1 MTEPVS
7 PCYISRTLERGS
19 MKNKASVVSLIAVGL
34 AVVLGCGRL
43 TQQITNEA
51 PTIGSDRSDTFS
63 LKGKEWRPYEL
74 PRSDIKVELPGE
86 PSDKS
91 PSPAKLPP
99 GYKEVF
105 SGMSVHAYDGK
116 EFGSSYSQLE
126 PTGKRSFTIKELADT
141 SMTALK
147 RQAPDLNYTLDV
159 TSDTKAKYNGT
170 FTRNGKSF
178 ELKGC
183 CIYQKTKPL
192 RVWAVITVYPKDHAD
207 GKTASERII
216 DSVSFS
222 GSSEEC
228 N

>member
-1 MTEPVS
+1 MPFA
-7 PCYISRTLERGS
+7 IL
-19 MKNKASVVSLIAVGL
+19 GL
-34 AVVLGCGRL
+34 VIVLGCGRL
-43 TQQITNEA
+43 TQQIANEA
-51 PTIGSDRSDTFS
+51 PAIGSDRSDTFTIS
-63 LKGKEWRPYEL
+63 GKEWKSYDLEK
-74 PRSDIKVELPGE
+74 SDIKVELPGE
-86 PSDKS
+86 PADKT
-91 PSPAKLPP
+91 PSSAQFPP
-99 GYKEVF
+99 GYKEIF
-105 SGMSVHAYDGK
+105 SGMSVHAYDEK

-141 SMTALK
+141 SMAAFK
-147 RQAPDLNYTLDV
+147 RQVPDLTYTLDV
-159 TSDTKAKYNGT
+159 KSETNAKYNGT

-183 CIYQKTKPL
+183 CIYQKTKPF

-216 DSVSFS
+216 NSAEFK

>member
-1 MTEPVS
+1 
-7 PCYISRTLERGS
+7 
-19 MKNKASVVSLIAVGL
+19 MKNKASVISLIVIGL
-34 AVVLGCGRL
+34 FVVLGCGRL

-51 PTIGSDRSDTFS
+51 PAIGSDRSDPFTLS
-63 LKGKEWRPYEL
+63 GKEWKTHEL

-86 PSDKS
+86 PSDKTP
-91 PSPAKLPP
+91 PSSQFPP

-105 SGMSVHAYDGK
+105 SGMSVHAYDEK

-141 SMTALK
+141 SMAALK
-147 RQAPDLNYTLDV
+147 RQASDLKYTLDI
-159 TSDTKAKYNGT
+159 TSDSKAKYDGT

-183 CIYQKTKPL
+183 CIYQKTKPF

-207 GKTASERII
+207 GKAASERII
-216 DSVSFS
+216 NSASFA
-222 GSSEEC
+222 GSTAKC